1 MLTGECCDLGCLRSL
16 DRCLGFWCW
25 VPTPISRL
33 ATVGEPCHRST
44 ELAATKWV
52 RTPNG
57 LCWFVYEPVVGNTR
71 AGRRMAGIF
80 DAPTPPVREHLF
92 IVHENDPFITGRDPL
107 DLPTDYLKSLEFVKL
122 RRKKERK
129 GRDLTG
135 KDRRVIMSPSDVDV
149 INPPTRYAGGGWI
162 ANPSL

>member
-1 MLTGECCDLGCLRSL
+1 MLTGECCYLSILRCPDSRL
-16 DRCLGFWCW
+16 SSGLAL
-25 VPTPISRL
+25 PTPSSCFI
-33 ATVGEPCHRST
+33 TVGETCHGSA

-80 DAPTPPVREHLF
+80 DAPTQPVREQLF

-122 RRKKERK
+122 RRKRREKE
-129 GRDLTG
+129 GT
-135 KDRRVIMSPSDVDV
+135 
-149 INPPTRYAGGGWI
+149 
-162 ANPSL
+162 